1 MGKQSGTTSRLAAV
15 GVASELLTN
24 DHADDIRKTIHGRIH
39 GKEAN
44 STHHVKQPFMW
55 SVCVICVA
63 TELSSCS
70 PAGRPMGHV
79 IQGRLHLF
87 IAGMPNRGAPL
98 LNIPNGCTRKETST
112 GLDKL
117 FVYEAI

>member
-1 MGKQSGTTSRLAAV
+1 MGKWSGTTSRLAAV

-24 DHADDIRKTIHGRIH
+24 DHADDIRYMEEFMEKRQTARIML
-39 GKEAN
+39 N
-44 STHHVKQPFMW
+44 SLMW
-55 SVCVICVA
+55 SVCVICIA

-98 LNIPNGCTRKETST
+98 LNIPNGSTRKETST

>member
-1 MGKQSGTTSRLAAV
+1 MEWDNFKTCRSSLRMIMQMISERLYMEEFMEKRQTAHIM
-15 GVASELLTN
+15 L
-24 DHADDIRKTIHGRIH
+24 
-39 GKEAN
+39 N
-44 STHHVKQPFMW
+44 SLMW
-55 SVCVICVA
+55 SVCVICIA

-98 LNIPNGCTRKETST
+98 LNIPNGCTRKETNT